1 MIEISLG
8 GGAAGFNWLPVY
20 VAQDKGFFERRG
32 VAVSIRKMGT
42 VDKATAGVRSG
53 ELNMAIT
60 PPEGAIRDYA
70 QGGGLRIVA
79 GNANRLP
86 LTLVANA
93 RFKRIEDLKG
103 ATLGTSSLT
112 EGTAIYTMEIL
123 ARHGLNYPS
132 DYAFSIVGVHPA
144 RWKALLEGTIDAAV
158 QPPPFNFMAIDAG
171 YSNLGEASEYI
182 RDLVFTAVIVH
193 RDWADENRAAIVA
206 MLAGL
211 IDATQWTYD
220 VANDGELVPM
230 MMELNQCDENY
241 GRRALH
247 YMRDM
252 DLFPRDLSIPK
263 EAITKSLE
271 LMRDAKLADNTLLAS
286 AAAVF
291 DDSFRVDALQLV
303 R

>member
-20 VAQDKGFFERRG
+20 VAQEKGFFEQRG

-42 VDKATAGVRSG
+42 VDKATAGVQSG

-60 PPEGAIRDYA
+60 PPEGAIRDCA

-132 DYAFSIVGVHPA
+132 DYAFSVVGVHPA
-144 RWKALLEGTIDAAV
+144 RWKALQEGAIDAAV

-182 RDLVFTAVIVH
+182 PDLVFTAVIVH
-193 RDWADENRAAIVA
+193 RDWADKNRAAIVA
-206 MLAGL
+206 MLAAL

-220 VANDGELVPM
+220 AANDDKLVPI
-230 MMELNQCDENY
+230 MMELNQCDETY
-241 GRRALH
+241 ARRALH

-252 DLFPRDLSIPK
+252 NLFPRDLSIPK
-263 EAITKSLE
+263 EAIAKSLE
-271 LMRDAKLADNTLLAS
+271 LMRAAKLADEAMLAS
-286 AAAVF
+286 AEAVL
-291 DDSFRVDALQLV
+291 DDSFRAEAQKLV